1 MREGN
6 EKTRQPREAS
16 PCSRGGKG
24 LPHNQE
30 GLFYLK
36 CLVDSRKKLVPMN
49 LLPQT
54 SINTAYTLEGDY
66 LLVIPL
72 DPGGQLQQ
80 GRPTTCFVPPSRI
93 VVTFFLMVT

>member
-72 DPGGQLQQ
+72 DRVGNCSRAG
-80 GRPTTCFVPPSRI
+80 PPP
-93 VVTFFLMVT
+93 VLCHPQE